1 MTIRSKNT
9 LAFLCIFLAMACFS
23 PQAFAFVLQ
32 GPHILELMAE
42 NMGQA
47 ESLYIS
53 QKVTFYNI
61 SPVQETDESE
71 PEATA
76 DEVQTDIIE
85 EDIGPSGDEPAAES
99 AAPPAEFE
107 PQITTVEMEES
118 LRYLF
123 PEAFRSDIIT
133 DDNQRIHVYVNGE
146 ALTIIGGASRA
157 VPQTRFD
164 FYKDLLLIRSRPEL
178 VDRLTQL
185 NLDLSVRSLG
195 RFEGRIYFVMGAQY
209 PDESSTQIWVDQEN
223 FRPLRWIISPGA
235 DGFQTGTM
243 EVRYLDWWQFND
255 NFWYPMRIE
264 FYQDN
269 VLVREMK
276 VQRYEVDASISQEL
290 FNIEQLRSVYPQAS
304 PVLGDTDEEEPVSD
318 VQQAIEEFG
327 KMFE

>member
-1 MTIRSKNT
+1 MESWLKRT
-9 LAFLCIFLAMACFS
+9 LIYVSIFLMIACLHS
-23 PQAFAFVLQ
+23 QAAAFVLQ

-42 NMGQA
+42 KMGQA
-47 ESLYIS
+47 ESLYLS

-61 SPVQETDESE
+61 IPVPETGESV
-71 PEATA
+71 PEAA
-76 DEVQTDIIE
+76 EEEQTGIAE
-85 EDIGPSGDEPAAES
+85 EDNGPSGDEPDAES
-99 AAPPAEFE
+99 TGPPAQYE

-123 PEAFRSDIIT
+123 PEAFRSDIISE
-133 DDNQRIHVYVNGE
+133 DNQRIHVYVNGE
-146 ALTIIGGASRA
+146 ALTIIGGARRA

-185 NLDLSVRSLG
+185 NVDLSVRSLG
-195 RFEGRIYFVMGAQY
+195 RFEGRIYFVIGAQY
-209 PDESSTQIWVDQEN
+209 PDESFTQIWIDQEN
-223 FRPLRWIISPGA
+223 FRPLRWIIGPGVG
-235 DGFQTGTM
+235 GFQAGTM

-269 VLVREMK
+269 VLVREMR
-276 VQRYEVDASISQEL
+276 VQRYEVDASISREL

-304 PVLGDTDEEEPVSD
+304 PVLSDTGEAEPVSD
-318 VQQAIEEFG
+318 VQQAIEEFS

>member
-1 MTIRSKNT
+1 MKIRSIKI
-9 LAFLCIFLAMACFS
+9 LPCLCVFMILVCS
-23 PQAFAFVLQ
+23 CPWAFAFVLQ

-42 NMGQA
+42 KMGQA

-61 SPVQETDESE
+61 SPA
-71 PEATA
+71 PEAAESTLEA
-76 DEVQTDIIE
+76 AAREEQTGISE
-85 EDIGPSGDEPAAES
+85 EDIGPFGDEPAAES
-99 AAPPAEFE
+99 SAPPAEYE

-133 DDNQRIHVYVNGE
+133 DDNQRIHVYINGE

-185 NLDLSVRSLG
+185 NVDLSVRSLG
-195 RFEGRIYFVMGAQY
+195 RFEGRVYFVIGAQY
-209 PDESSTQIWVDQEN
+209 PDASSTQIWVDQEN
-223 FRPLRWIISPGA
+223 FRPLRWIISPGV
-235 DGFQTGTM
+235 GEFQTGTM
-243 EVRYLDWWQFND
+243 EVRYLDWWQFNEK
-255 NFWYPMRIE
+255 FWYPMRIE

-269 VLVREMK
+269 VLFREMI
-276 VQRYEVDASISQEL
+276 VQRYEVDASISREL
-290 FNIEQLRSVYPQAS
+290 FDIEQLRSVYPQAS
-304 PVLGDTDEEEPVSD
+304 QTFSDSGEEEPVSD

>member
-1 MTIRSKNT
+1 MEPRLKGILKYV
-9 LAFLCIFLAMACFS
+9 CIFLAIACFCPRAS
-23 PQAFAFVLQ
+23 AFVLQ

-42 NMGQA
+42 KLGQA

-61 SPVQETDESE
+61 VSPPAAVETDEE
-71 PEATA
+71 TGI
-76 DEVQTDIIE
+76 TE
-85 EDIGPSGDEPAAES
+85 EDIGPSGNDPGAES
-99 AAPPAEFE
+99 LSTPAEYE
-107 PQITTVEMEES
+107 PQATIVEMEES

-123 PEAFRSDIIT
+123 SEAFRSDIIT
-133 DDNQRIHVYVNGE
+133 DDNQRIHVYANGE

-157 VPQTRFD
+157 IPQTRFD
-164 FYKDLLLIRSRPEL
+164 FYKDLLLIRSRPQL
-178 VDRLTQL
+178 VERLMQL
-185 NLDLSVRSLG
+185 NLDASVSSLG
-195 RFEGRIYFVMGAQY
+195 RFEGRIYFVIGAQY
-209 PDESSTQIWVDQEN
+209 PDESRSQIWVDQEN
-223 FRPLRWIISPGA
+223 FRPLRWIISPGVG
-235 DGFQTGTM
+235 GFQTGVM

-276 VQRYEVDASISQEL
+276 VQRYEVDAAISREL
-290 FNIEQLRSVYPQAS
+290 FDIEQLRSMYPQAS
-304 PVLGDTDEEEPVSD
+304 AVSGDTGQSEPVSD

>member
-1 MTIRSKNT
+1 MTTRLKKFFPYI
-9 LAFLCIFLAMACFS
+9 CISIIIVCS
-23 PQAFAFVLQ
+23 CPWAFAFVLQ

-42 NMGQA
+42 KMGQA

-61 SPVQETDESE
+61 SPA
-71 PEATA
+71 PEAA
-76 DEVQTDIIE
+76 ESALEAAQAEQTGISE
-85 EDIGPSGDEPAAES
+85 EDIGSSGDEPAAES
-99 AAPPAEFE
+99 TAPPAEYE

-133 DDNQRIHVYVNGE
+133 DDNQRIHVYINGE

-185 NLDLSVRSLG
+185 NVDLSVRSLG

-223 FRPLRWIISPGA
+223 FRPLRWIISPGVG
-235 DGFQTGTM
+235 GFQTGTM
-243 EVRYLDWWQFND
+243 EVRYLDWWQFNE

-269 VLVREMK
+269 VLFREMI
-276 VQRYEVDASISQEL
+276 VQRYEVDASISREL
-290 FNIEQLRSVYPQAS
+290 FDIEQLRSVYPQAS
-304 PVLGDTDEEEPVSD
+304 QTFSDSGEEEPVSD

>member
-1 MTIRSKNT
+1 MRLTSY
-9 LAFLCIFLAMACFS
+9 LCIFLAMACLS
-23 PQAFAFVLQ
+23 PRAFAFVLQ

-42 NMGQA
+42 RMGQA

-53 QKVTFYNI
+53 QKVTFFNI
-61 SPVQETDESE
+61 TRPPANAETEEGTSI
-71 PEATA
+71 T
-76 DEVQTDIIE
+76 E
-85 EDIGPSGDEPAAES
+85 EDIGPSGNEPVAKNLPAPTES
-99 AAPPAEFE
+99 E
-107 PQITTVEMEES
+107 PQTTIVEMEES

-185 NLDLSVRSLG
+185 NVDVSVRSLG
-195 RFEGRIYFVMGAQY
+195 RFEGRIYFVIGAQY
-209 PDESSTQIWVDQEN
+209 PDESSTQIWVDHDN
-223 FRPLRWIISPGA
+223 FRPLRWIISSGA
-235 DGFQTGTM
+235 GGFQTGTM
-243 EVRYLDWWQFND
+243 EIRYLDWWKFND
-255 NFWYPMRIE
+255 TFWYPMRIE
-264 FYQDN
+264 FYQDH

-276 VQRYEVDASISQEL
+276 VQRYEVNASISREL
-290 FNIEQLRSVYPQAS
+290 FNIEQLRSLYPQAS
-304 PVLGDTDEEEPVSD
+304 PVLSDTDASEPVSD
-318 VQQAIEEFG
+318 VQQAIDEFS